1 MTHGEI
7 IDIPIK
13 EILVTNPRSR
23 NRKKWLEIVASI
35 RAVGLKRPITVSRCT
50 KPTTDGKRFNLVCGQ
65 GRIEALLALGRSVI
79 PAVVIEASQEDQ
91 ILMSLVENLAR
102 KQPSHRDILR
112 EVQALLARGYKS
124 EIIAKKLGV
133 DRVFIYGV
141 VHLIERGEQMLV
153 EQVEAGRLP
162 ITVAVEIA
170 RGNDQAVSLALSE
183 AYRSGELRGAKLSVV
198 RKLVAARAS
207 MEALKGKPH
216 NGGRPLT
223 TKALVRV
230 YERTVQD
237 QQALLGRAEKAKQ
250 RLLLLSSV
258 FQQLLADER
267 FVELL
272 RAEKLSDMPEKLAE
286 RLTWTLLEGRR

>member
-1 MTHGEI
+1 MTQGEI

-35 RAVGLKRPITVSRCT
+35 RAVGLKRPVTVSRCT
-50 KPTTDGKRFNLVCGQ
+50 EPTTEGRRFNLVCGQ
-65 GRIEALLALGRSVI
+65 GRIEALLALGQSVV
-79 PAVVIEASQEDQ
+79 PAIVIEVSQEDQ
-91 ILMSLVENLAR
+91 MLMSLVENLAR

-112 EVQALLARGYKS
+112 EVQVLLARGYKS
-124 EIIAKKLGV
+124 EVIAKKLGV

-153 EQVEAGRLP
+153 EQVESGRLP
-162 ITVAVEIA
+162 ISVAVEIA
-170 RGNDQAVSLALSE
+170 RGDDHAISLALSE
-183 AYRSGELRGAKLSVV
+183 AYKSGELRGAKLSVV

-207 MEALKGKPH
+207 MDELKGKPH

-230 YERTVQD
+230 YERTVQE
-237 QQALLGRAEKAKQ
+237 QHILLAGAEKAKK
-250 RLLLLSSV
+250 RILLLSSL
-258 FQQLLADER
+258 FKQLLADEQ
-267 FVELL
+267 FVALL
-272 RAEKLSDMPEKLAE
+272 QAEKLSNMPEKLAE
-286 RLTWTLLEGRR
+286 RLI